1 MLVERSDH
9 ERVVI
14 TGLGVVAPGATGLH
28 AFQSL
33 LREGRSG
40 VTGDSE
46 LAQLAFACQVSGRCV
61 VTSEQLEVGLSA
73 LEGRRLRA
81 LGLRYGL
88 VAGREALR
96 NSKLPL
102 GLAKP
107 DPRRSVVFGA
117 GVPGIDVL
125 SDAFSCVDAGRC
137 KRLGSAT
144 IEMQMPSSP
153 AALLAA
159 TLGAGGQVTA
169 NASACATGVEALFM
183 GWQRIVSGAADVVLV
198 GSTESQ
204 GAHLWGAFDALRVLS
219 SAYNH
224 SPACASRPLSA
235 SAAGF
240 VPASGAGALVLE
252 RKSHALQR
260 DAPIVCEVLGGSVN
274 CGAQLEGGTMTAQN
288 AEAARTCMA
297 AALTAAGVDS
307 DEIDAISGHL
317 TATGAD
323 AAEVENWATALG
335 RSGSRFPWINAPK
348 SLWGHALSAS
358 GSIEL
363 VACALQLAGSFL
375 HASLN
380 AEQLHPAIAQT
391 VDPRRVVRQLTEIPS
406 LDRLIKASFGFGDV
420 NGCAILG
427 RTPRK

>member
-1 MLVERSDH
+1 
-9 ERVVI
+9 
-14 TGLGVVAPGATGLH
+14 
-28 AFQSL
+28 
-33 LREGRSG
+33 
-40 VTGDSE
+40 
-46 LAQLAFACQVSGRCV
+46 
-61 VTSEQLEVGLSA
+61 
-73 LEGRRLRA
+73 
-81 LGLRYGL
+81 
-88 VAGREALR
+88 
-96 NSKLPL
+96 
-102 GLAKP
+102 
-107 DPRRSVVFGA
+107 
-117 GVPGIDVL
+117 
-125 SDAFSCVDAGRC
+125 
-137 KRLGSAT
+137 
-144 IEMQMPSSP
+144 
-153 AALLAA
+153 
-159 TLGAGGQVTA
+159 
-169 NASACATGVEALFM
+169 
-183 GWQRIVSGAADVVLV
+183 
-198 GSTESQ
+198 
-204 GAHLWGAFDALRVLS
+204 
-219 SAYNH
+219 
-224 SPACASRPLSA
+224 
-235 SAAGF
+235 
-240 VPASGAGALVLE
+240 
-252 RKSHALQR
+252 
-260 DAPIVCEVLGGSVN
+260 
-274 CGAQLEGGTMTAQN
+274 MTAQN